1 MKKKIALIFGGCS
14 PEYGVSLQSAY
25 GVATHMDKD
34 KYELIY
40 IGVTRDGEWLLYS
53 GDLEAIRDNTWM
65 SGPCVRAALLPSR
78 GMGGVLRIESE
89 SKTRVSLID
98 AAFPVMHGKNG
109 EDGTIQG
116 LLELVQIPIIGCGL
130 SASAICMDKDVAHRV
145 AQSAGVCIPR
155 YVTLYSVADLDW
167 AITMIEDMVFP
178 LFVKPARGGSSIGMT
193 KLKSADGLKEAVE
206 AAFSHDDK
214 VLIEEGVSG
223 AEVGCAVIGNGE
235 LILGEVDEIELNQ
248 FFFDFEE
255 KYAQRNTRIHTPA
268 RISAETSERIKRT
281 AKELYRAMGCRGF
294 ARVDMFLTK
303 DNEIVFNEINT
314 IPGLTVNSRFPRMM
328 ACAGMPMEAVMDK
341 LVQLATRV

>member
-25 GVATHMDKD
+25 GVATHMDTD

-40 IGVTRDGEWLLYS
+40 IGVTRDGEWLIYS

-65 SGPCVRAALLPSR
+65 NRTRGRAALLPDR
-78 GMGGVLRIESE
+78 GVGGVLLIDGED
-89 SKTRVSLID
+89 KTRLIPID

-116 LLELVQIPIIGCGL
+116 LLTSAQIPIIGCGL

-145 AQSAGVCIPR
+145 AQSAGVSIPR
-155 YVTLYSVADLDW
+155 CVTLWSAADLDR
-167 AITMIEDMVFP
+167 AITMAGDMAFP

-193 KLKSADGLKEAVE
+193 KLKSADGLKKAIET
-206 AAFSHDDK
+206 AFSHDDK
-214 VLIEEGVSG
+214 VLIEEGIAGV
-223 AEVGCAVIGNGE
+223 EVGCAIIGNEE
-235 LILGEVDEIELNQ
+235 LVLGEIDEIELNQ

-255 KYAQRNTRIHTPA
+255 KYTQRNTRIHTPA
-268 RISAETSERIKRT
+268 RINSETSERIKRT
-281 AKELYRAMGCRGF
+281 AEKLYRAMGCRGF
-294 ARVDMFLTK
+294 ARVDMFLTE

-328 ACAGMPMEAVMDK
+328 ACAGLPMEAVMDM